1 MELSIETP
9 TTPSYY
15 TSGKTDLYAL
25 FIEHFGLSEW
35 QQHAE
40 MEAIQY
46 LWRCR
51 SKGNYIEDIRKAK
64 VILDRILTEH
74 ANTTNKES

>member
-1 MELSIETP
+1 MSQDIP
-9 TTPSYY
+9 NYY
-15 TSGKTDLYAL
+15 TNSKADLYAL
-25 FIEHFGLSEW
+25 FIEHFGLDVW

-51 SKGNYIEDIRKAK
+51 SKGSYIEDIRKAK

-74 ANTTNKES
+74 ANAIKKES